1 MASVLW
7 NTNFWYE
14 QKEKEMSEYS
24 TGLIHG
30 ILLSVI
36 ADVISN
42 FITILIVKHIFT
54 KSNFGS
60 IFNIIKKI
68 FRNK

>member
-1 MASVLW
+1 
-7 NTNFWYE
+7 
-14 QKEKEMSEYS
+14 MSDYA

-68 FRNK
+68 FKNK